1 MIGAIGSVNNRGG
14 IDQEYQRIM
23 YELGSLGLQP
33 TGDKGA
39 DKARLEA
46 EKGKIVDKI
55 NEKID
60 EKTQAKGADFQ
71 EAMAASQQENM
82 MREKLE
88 EQRLGAMT
96 VAELNKIYFN
106 LQ

>member
-1 MIGAIGSVNNRGG
+1 MIGAIGAVNSRGG

-23 YELGSLGLQP
+23 YELGTLNLQP
-33 TGDKGA
+33 TGDKGV

-60 EKTQAKGADFQ
+60 EKTQAKGSDFQ
-71 EAMAASQQENM
+71 EAMVASQQENM

-106 LQ
+106 LV